1 PHALGGGRATPR
13 AARLRPRRRRGP
25 RAPGAAGAPPFH
37 AACRQMLPNAKAV
50 VDRFHV
56 AKKFNEAIDGQ
67 RKKNHAGLQEEAVES
82 RAEGV
87 PLADVGV
94 PPPSAGPVGGREG
107 EVGGAV
113 RAPAPA
119 AAAVR
124 VPGALPC
131 DL

>member
-37 AACRQMLPNAKAV
+37 AACRKMLPNAKAV

-67 RKKNHAGLQEEAVES
+67 RKKNHAGLQEEAIES

-87 PLADVGV
+87 PVAHVGI
-94 PPPSAGPVGGREG
+94 PPPPPGPVGGGEG
-107 EVGGAV
+107 EAGGTICQAT
-113 RAPAPA
+113 PA

-124 VPGALPC
+124 VPGALPGN
-131 DL
+131 L